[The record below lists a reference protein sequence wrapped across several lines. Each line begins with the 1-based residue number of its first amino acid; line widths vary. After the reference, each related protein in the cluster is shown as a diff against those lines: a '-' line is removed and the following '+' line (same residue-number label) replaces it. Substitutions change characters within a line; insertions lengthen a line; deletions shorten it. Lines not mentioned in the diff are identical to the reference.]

1 MSGKG
6 VPAQLHPVAHG
17 MSILSEPLIHIQA
30 FGLRYDIGRGLHLG
44 KAHGDAPHIAH
55 PTEADGMRAVRQ
67 ETASIEIDPHL
78 RLGELCG
85 HCLQGRCIAPLR
97 PSFHGLLQISI
108 PFGHGRA
115 IIAAHQFV
123 TFDGQIAAHGQ
134 VGITID
140 ERIETLQIAVTAFA
154 EQGGHDHLSLAVALR
169 RIIIIQQLILFG
181 GHAHHREHIVTENTA
196 VGSFFQQRHKP
207 VGLRLRQQS
216 HLFHRPM
223 SVGLGIGSA
232 VSLRGEQSAEQRMV
246 SRRQKRMFLLSHRCV
261 ALHLV
266 DRRSH

>member
-6 VPAQLHPVAHG
+6 VTAQLHPVAHG

-30 FGLRYDIGRGLHLG
+30 FGLRYDIGRGLHWG

-55 PTEADGMRAVRQ
+55 PTEADGMRSLRQ
-67 ETASIEIDPHL
+67 ENAPIEIDFHL
-78 RLGELCG
+78 RPGELFG
-85 HCLQGRCIAPLR
+85 QRLQSLYISPFR
-97 PSFHGLLQISI
+97 PSHHGLLQISI
-108 PFGHGRA
+108 PFGHRHA
-115 IIAAHQFV
+115 IIGAHQFV
-123 TFDGQIAAHGQ
+123 AFDSQTAAQGQ

-140 ERIETLQIAVTAFA
+140 DRVEALQIAVTAFA

-181 GHAHHREHIVTENTA
+181 GHAHHREHIITEDTA
-196 VGSFFQQRHKP
+196 VFSFFQQWREP
-207 VGLRLRQQS
+207 VGLSLRQQS
-216 HLFHRPM
+216 RVFHRPM
-223 SVGLGIGSA
+223 SVGLRIVSA
-232 VSLRGEQSAEQRMV
+232 VSLRGEQTIEHRMV
-246 SRRQKRMFLLSHRCV
+246 SRRQERMSLPSRRCV